1 MIQNQREIFDLFNR
15 ENNLNDEDV
24 GTLEEFV
31 MNNPLYRH
39 FENIPPRSISEGAA
53 PPNSAIST
61 DSPSPEPSLTPS
73 EFPNEV
79 AAVMTM
85 APSASPTIS
94 IDRLQPTVDCSIDAN
109 GDMNVS
115 SAANKDFVDYKYKIV
130 TQTNGADLTSEILP
144 ILEEK
149 LLEKILPSIF
159 QCSTNTRALTDATSH
174 TSRRLALLGASSN
187 PPDKVSS
194 K

>member
-1 MIQNQREIFDLFNR
+1 
-15 ENNLNDEDV
+15 
-24 GTLEEFV
+24 
-31 MNNPLYRH
+31 
-39 FENIPPRSISEGAA
+39 
-53 PPNSAIST
+53 
-61 DSPSPEPSLTPS
+61 
-73 EFPNEV
+73 
-79 AAVMTM
+79 
-85 APSASPTIS
+85 
-94 IDRLQPTVDCSIDAN
+94 
-109 GDMNVS
+109 MNVS

-130 TQTNGADLTSEILP
+130 TQRNGADLTSEILP

-187 PPDKVSS
+187 PPDLVSS